1 MQTLTRPEPS
11 EALHATFEP
20 PRLPRR
26 RRRISPLMFVG
37 MIVTAIIVLGAGAFL
52 ITRPQTGSHAAQ
64 DAANPNCTLIV
75 PPDPLSAQGLATP
88 YRLVATNPQDGP
100 CHEANVAQSAFVQ
113 AAVIDPATGKISVY
127 SPLVI
132 DKGRQPAQPPVV
144 PQLPQGGIVG
154 IWFGYNG
161 DNLTLRGTGNS
172 LQAGNCVNG
181 IRGSI
186 FGQVSYCNAI
196 AFFQAANQAIQ
207 SGKLTVPQLG
217 TARDGKPCPTVRDF
231 SVVDQDQSDNVTT
244 AYLVDRQGRTA
255 QLTAANANAMPQ
267 AQILTNGSDNGLID
281 NFIDPALGCQ
291 PWMAPDLADPGH
303 MASAQA
309 LDELQA
315 SMFQPDPV
323 ALVPAGDPMVLV
335 NNHLSLAKTNA
346 YRAGVDQ
353 PAAPDLAA
361 ASTAQYCAN
370 MRDIGA
376 ARILMDAPF
385 TRNAPT
391 PDAAAATNL
400 FNFLAQRFQAS
411 WMELNCQKLL
421 GQRSPV
427 RAITNGDGVAVG
439 AVINGVRIADNM
451 PTDQNGNGKGN
462 KHDNGNGNQHDN
474 GNGNKHGSSNGNADK
489 HGSGNK
495 HGNSNGNGNGDK

>member
-1 MQTLTRPEPS
+1 
-11 EALHATFEP
+11 
-20 PRLPRR
+20 
-26 RRRISPLMFVG
+26 
-37 MIVTAIIVLGAGAFL
+37 
-52 ITRPQTGSHAAQ
+52 
-64 DAANPNCTLIV
+64 
-75 PPDPLSAQGLATP
+75 
-88 YRLVATNPQDGP
+88 
-100 CHEANVAQSAFVQ
+100 
-113 AAVIDPATGKISVY
+113 
-127 SPLVI
+127 
-132 DKGRQPAQPPVV
+132 
-144 PQLPQGGIVG
+144 
-154 IWFGYNG
+154 
-161 DNLTLRGTGNS
+161 
-172 LQAGNCVNG
+172 
-181 IRGSI
+181 
-186 FGQVSYCNAI
+186 
-196 AFFQAANQAIQ
+196 
-207 SGKLTVPQLG
+207 
-217 TARDGKPCPTVRDF
+217 
-231 SVVDQDQSDNVTT
+231 
-244 AYLVDRQGRTA
+244 
-255 QLTAANANAMPQ
+255 
-267 AQILTNGSDNGLID
+267 
-281 NFIDPALGCQ
+281 
-291 PWMAPDLADPGH
+291 
-303 MASAQA
+303 
-309 LDELQA
+309 
-315 SMFQPDPV
+315 
-323 ALVPAGDPMVLV
+323 
-335 NNHLSLAKTNA
+335 
-346 YRAGVDQ
+346 GVDQ

-451 PTDQNGNGKGN
+451 PTDQNGNGNGN